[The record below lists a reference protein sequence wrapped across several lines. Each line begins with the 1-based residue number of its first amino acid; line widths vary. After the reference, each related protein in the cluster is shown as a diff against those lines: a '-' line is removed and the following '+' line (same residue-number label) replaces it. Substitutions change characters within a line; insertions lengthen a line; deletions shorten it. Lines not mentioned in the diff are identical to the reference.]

1 MRTHFCSLN
10 IVPAANETRSRAP
23 HLPPDE
29 RRAALIAATRDAL
42 LEYGAVPT
50 TKQIAQHA
58 GVAEGTIFRVFDSKE
73 DLLDAV
79 MLESFDPDELLAEID
94 AIDPALPLRTR
105 LYRFTELVQGRF
117 QRIFGLMDALGLVA
131 PPHVRDRDA
140 HRRAKDGGPAIMAR
154 LRGVIGDD
162 ADQLRVPPEEAIH
175 LLRLLTFSGSH
186 PHISEGAILAPERI
200 VDVLLDGIA
209 APHSGPASG
218 SVGPA
223 PSERRTSPQ

>member
-1 MRTHFCSLN
+1 M
-10 IVPAANETRSRAP
+10 PAANETRTRAP

-42 LEYGAVPT
+42 LEHGAVPT
-50 TKQIAQHA
+50 TKQIAAAA

-79 MLESFDPDELLAEID
+79 MAESFDPATLLAEID
-94 AIDPALPLRTR
+94 AIDPDLPLRAR
-105 LYRFTELVQGRF
+105 LYRFTELVQARF

-131 PPHVRDRDA
+131 PPHVRDPGA
-140 HRRAKDGGPAIMAR
+140 HRRAKDGGPALVTR

-162 ADQLRVPPEEAIH
+162 ADRLSVAPEEAIH

-186 PHISEGAILAPERI
+186 PHISDGHVLSPQRI
-200 VDVLLDGIA
+200 VDVLLDGISA
-209 APHSGPASG
+209 QPTT
-218 SVGPA
+218 
-223 PSERRTSPQ
+223 PSAGRNSPQ

>member
-1 MRTHFCSLN
+1 M
-10 IVPAANETRSRAP
+10 PAANDTRSRAP

-42 LEYGAVPT
+42 LDHGTVPT
-50 TKQIAQHA
+50 TKQIAAAA

-79 MLESFDPDELLAEID
+79 MTESFDPAPLLAEID
-94 AIDPALPLRTR
+94 AIDPAQPLRQR
-105 LYRFTELVQGRF
+105 LYRFTEIVQARF

-131 PPHVRDRDA
+131 PPHRRDGDA
-140 HRRAKDGGPAIMAR
+140 DRRAKEGGPALVSR

-162 ADQLRVPPEEAIH
+162 ADQLSVPPEEAIH

-186 PHISEGAILAPERI
+186 PHISDGHVLSPHRI
-200 VDVLLDGIA
+200 VDVLLDGISA
-209 APHSGPASG
+209 QPSRPPREGSAP
-218 SVGPA
+218 
-223 PSERRTSPQ
+223 